1 MYFCEINTTLP
12 PLNERAPF
20 IVLGIE
26 SSCDDTAA
34 AVIANDKI
42 LANVTATQT
51 IHETYGGVVPEL
63 ASRAHQKS
71 IIPVVDAALKKANL
85 LPKDLSAIAY
95 TRGPGLLGSL
105 LVGSS
110 FAKSMAQSLGIPALP
125 IHHMKAHVLAH
136 YIDDGSATPP
146 FPFLCLT
153 VSGGHTQL
161 LRVDGSD
168 FFHILGE
175 TIDDAA
181 GEAFDKAAKMMGLP
195 YPGGPE
201 IDRLAENGDPFAHT
215 FSRPKVT
222 GHNFSFSGLKTNIL
236 NYLEKNKRR
245 DSEFV
250 EKNLEDLCASIR
262 HTIVEILMNELVTV
276 AKEEGIEHI
285 ALAGGVSANV
295 GLRRALREKA
305 LELGWTTY
313 IPKIEYCTDNGAM
326 IGIAGYFAFL
336 NGAKSQIE
344 LAATARWKMD

>member
-1 MYFCEINTTLP
+1 MNKSV
-12 PLNERAPF
+12 PF

-34 AVIANDKI
+34 AVIENDKI

-71 IIPVVDAALKKANL
+71 IIPVVDAALKEADVS
-85 LPKDLSAIAY
+85 PEDLSAIAY

-136 YIDDGSATPP
+136 FIDDGSPSPP
-146 FPFLCLT
+146 FPFICLT

-161 LRVDGSD
+161 LRVDAPDS
-168 FFHILGE
+168 FRVLGE

-201 IDRLAENGDPFAHT
+201 VDRLAENGNPLSHT
-215 FSRPKVT
+215 FTQPKVE

-245 DSEFV
+245 NPDFV
-250 EKNLEDLCASIR
+250 EDNLADLCASVR
-262 HTIVEILMNELVTV
+262 HTIIDILMKELVLV
-276 AKEEGIEHI
+276 ANEENLNHI
-285 ALAGGVSANV
+285 AMAGGVSANV

-305 LELGWTTY
+305 AELNWTTY
-313 IPKIEYCTDNGAM
+313 IPKVEYCTDNGAM
-326 IGIAGYFAFL
+326 IAIAGYFAL
-336 NGAKSQIE
+336 QNGDTGSME
-344 LAATARWKMD
+344 TAATARWKIE

>member
-1 MYFCEINTTLP
+1 MDDIE
-12 PLNERAPF
+12 PF

-34 AVIANDKI
+34 AVIKNDKI
-42 LANVTATQT
+42 LSNVTSTQT
-51 IHETYGGVVPEL
+51 IHEAYGGVVPEL

-71 IIPVVDAALKKANL
+71 IIPVVDAALKKANIS
-85 LPKDLSAIAY
+85 PRELSAIAY

-110 FAKSMAQSLGIPALP
+110 FAKSMAQSLDIPALP

-136 YIDDGSATPP
+136 FIDDGSPSPP

-161 LRVDGSD
+161 LRVDATDS
-168 FFHILGE
+168 FHILGE

-201 IDRLAENGDPFAHT
+201 VDSLAEKGNPLSHT
-215 FSRPKVT
+215 FTRPKVD

-236 NYLEKNKRR
+236 NYIEKNRR
-245 DSEFV
+245 KDPDFV
-250 EKNLEDLCASIR
+250 EKNIEDLCASVR
-262 HTIVEILMNELVTV
+262 YTIIEILMKELIEVANEQNL
-276 AKEEGIEHI
+276 EHI
-285 ALAGGVSANV
+285 ALAGGVSANI
-295 GLRRALREKA
+295 GLRRALEEKA
-305 LELGWTTY
+305 VELGWTTY
-313 IPKIEYCTDNGAM
+313 IPRIEYCTDNGSM
-326 IGIAGYFAFL
+326 IAIAGYLAL
-336 NGAKSQIE
+336 LSGEKGQIN
-344 LAATARWKMD
+344 LAATARWKID

>member
-1 MYFCEINTTLP
+1 M
-12 PLNERAPF
+12 NERKPF

-34 AVIANDKI
+34 AVIQNDKI

-71 IIPVVDAALKKANL
+71 IIPVVDSALKKANIR
-85 LPKDLSAIAY
+85 PDELSAIAY

-110 FAKSMAQSLGIPALP
+110 FAKSMGQSLAIPALP

-136 YIDDGSATPP
+136 FIDDGSPAPP

-161 LRVDGSD
+161 LRVDASD
-168 FFHILGE
+168 SFHILGE

-201 IDRLAENGDPFAHT
+201 VDHLAENGNPLAHSFT
-215 FSRPKVT
+215 QPKVK

-236 NYLEKNKRR
+236 NYIEKNRRR
-245 DSEFV
+245 DPDFV
-250 EKNLEDLCASIR
+250 IKNLEDLCASVQ
-262 HTIVEILMNELVTV
+262 HTIVDMLMKELISV
-276 AKEEGIEHI
+276 AAEQKIKHI
-285 ALAGGVSANV
+285 ALAGGVSANS
-295 GLRRALREKA
+295 GLRRALAEKA
-305 LELGWTTY
+305 GEFGWTTY
-313 IPKIEYCTDNGAM
+313 VPKMEYCTDNGAM
-326 IGIAGYFAFL
+326 IAIAGYFALL
-336 NGAKSQIE
+336 NGEKGQLD
-344 LAATARWKMD
+344 LAAAARWKMD

>member
-1 MYFCEINTTLP
+1 M
-12 PLNERAPF
+12 NERASF

-34 AVIANDKI
+34 AVIENDNI
-42 LANVTATQT
+42 LANITSTQT
-51 IHETYGGVVPEL
+51 IHESYGGVVPEL

-71 IIPVVDAALKKANL
+71 IIPVVDAALTKANIR
-85 LPKDLSAIAY
+85 PQDLSAIAY

-125 IHHMKAHVLAH
+125 VHHMKAHVLTH
-136 YIDDGSATPP
+136 FINDGSPTPP

-153 VSGGHTQL
+153 VSGGHTQRL
-161 LRVDGSD
+161 KVNAADSFL
-168 FFHILGE
+168 ILGE

-201 IDRLAENGDPFAHT
+201 VDRLAERGNPLSHT
-215 FSRPKVT
+215 FSKPKVE

-236 NYLEKNKRR
+236 NYIEKNRR
-245 DSEFV
+245 HDPDFV
-250 EKNLEDLCASIR
+250 QKNLEDLCASVR
-262 HTIVEILMNELVTV
+262 HTIIEILMKELVKV
-276 AKEEGIEHI
+276 ASEQEIQHI
-285 ALAGGVSANV
+285 ALAGGVSANK
-295 GLRRALREKA
+295 GLRKAIEEKA
-305 LELGWTTY
+305 VESGWTVY

-326 IGIAGYFAFL
+326 IAIAGYF
-336 NGAKSQIE
+336 E
-344 LAATARWKMD
+344 LAKGETGRLDLAAAARWKMD

>member
-1 MYFCEINTTLP
+1 M
-12 PLNERAPF
+12 
-20 IVLGIE
+20 
-26 SSCDDTAA
+26 
-34 AVIANDKI
+34 
-42 LANVTATQT
+42 
-51 IHETYGGVVPEL
+51 VPEL

-71 IIPVVDAALKKANL
+71 IIPVVDAALKKADIKPEEL
-85 LPKDLSAIAY
+85 TAIAY

-136 YIDDGSATPP
+136 FIDDGSPIPP

-161 LRVDGSD
+161 LRIDAPDS
-168 FFHILGE
+168 FQMLGE

-201 IDRLAENGDPFAHT
+201 VDRLAERGNPLAHVFT
-215 FSRPKVT
+215 HPKVE

-236 NYLEKNKRR
+236 NYIEKNRRR
-245 DSEFV
+245 DPDFLTN
-250 EKNLEDLCASIR
+250 NLEDLCASVR
-262 HTIVEILMNELVTV
+262 HTIIEILMKELIEV
-276 AKEEGIEHI
+276 AKEQDVKHI
-285 ALAGGVSANV
+285 ALAGGVSANI
-295 GLRRALREKA
+295 GLRRALKEKA
-305 LELGWTTY
+305 LEFGWKTY
-313 IPKIEYCTDNGAM
+313 VPKMEYCTDNGAM
-326 IGIAGYFAFL
+326 IAMAGYFSL
-336 NGAKSQIE
+336 LDGDKGRLD